1 MNRPPWF
8 CNLFL
13 RNRRTSTTTHANG
26 VATTKT
32 AMKDDPAAMLDS
44 LIRNLKRELSSQSA
58 VMVAAES
65 SDCDVDRRHVNG
77 IAYLPESIDTEHP
90 RGSENGGC
98 GKGKNSTDM
107 VEALRRII
115 SKYDRG
121 NTVVERDL
129 ALNEWRKLA
138 QSVDRV
144 LFWLFLCAHV
154 GGVSFM
160 LVVLLLT
167 KHR

>member
-13 RNRRTSTTTHANG
+13 RNRRPSTTTQANA

-44 LIRNLKRELSSQSA
+44 LIRNLKRELTSQSA
-58 VMVAAES
+58 VMVAAGS
-65 SDCDVDRRHVNG
+65 SDCDVGRSHVNG

-107 VEALRRII
+107 VEALKRII

-154 GGVSFM
+154 GGVAFM
-160 LVVLLLT
+160 LLVLLLT
-167 KHR
+167 KHS